1 MIKQGI
7 TEILPVA
14 SLDWDGCTGPI
25 VDHSV
30 RHAEICAKTEG
41 KPYFVPRHHNYVK
54 QIQEHIKKQLG
65 NKKSII
71 VCGSARQD
79 HQINN
84 HNLMK
89 KYNQYMAYKGTEY
102 EGLIPTKNE
111 VDAFYQ
117 FPRVVNLFNKTLG
130 TNADFLPLLYPD
142 QDVKE
147 GTTMYTDESRLVCD
161 CPIPLDDMKVNLLNF
176 QADWLSKKYPEKQ
189 IKLSFYDDRLDILGA
204 LRREAVPNMPH
215 NVTLKLYHADW
226 FSYITGKAK
235 EVITEFT

>member
-1 MIKQGI
+1 
-7 TEILPVA
+7 
-14 SLDWDGCTGPI
+14 
-25 VDHSV
+25 
-30 RHAEICAKTEG
+30 
-41 KPYFVPRHHNYVK
+41 
-54 QIQEHIKKQLG
+54 
-65 NKKSII
+65 
-71 VCGSARQD
+71 
-79 HQINN
+79 
-84 HNLMK
+84 
-89 KYNQYMAYKGTEY
+89 MAYKGTEY

-142 QDVKE
+142 QDTE
-147 GTTMYTDESRLVCD
+147 PGTTMYSNKTRLVCD
-161 CPIPLDDMKVNLLNF
+161 CPIPLDEMKVNLLHF

-226 FSYITGKAK
+226 FSYTTGKAK